1 MGLKTSID
9 QEKLIFAYALKRPQ
23 YLLYMGGDFYTN
35 PEIQY
40 LANNAKLFFQEYKE
54 SPSCEQMKS
63 IIKGD
68 KKELSPE
75 IVDTIYDVEI
85 NAYEDEYLKN
95 ITEKWIKFRALNHA
109 LFEGATIIKT
119 TDITLDNVDYIV
131 SKVATLIGDINL
143 ISFDRDL
150 GDDFFDP
157 DAHKNIKSEKV
168 PSTWDYWNKVS
179 HGGLDRKTLTCYIGG
194 TNVGKSIVLCNDA
207 ANYVRRG
214 KNVLFITCEMAKEK
228 VTRRISANLF
238 DIKLEDYDKLVED
251 PAKLKRKLKKFAND
265 SFNTNFFE
273 PGKLRIKELPTG
285 QGTVLD
291 VERYIKEIEETM
303 KYKVDVVIIDYINIM
318 CNYRQ
323 PNSENTYLKIKTL
336 AEDLRGLAVK
346 YDVLMITASQI
357 GRGALDSSDIN
368 LTDVSESMGLMHT
381 VDNGLGIIQTEE
393 MRVGGGPDG
402 NGTPYYWMKILK
414 IREGEGKDTKFRV
427 DIYYDK
433 MKLIERTDCI
443 DTNNHL
449 KDGKNSNR

>member
-1 MGLKTSID
+1 MGMKTTID
-9 QEKLIFAYALKRPQ
+9 QEKIIFAYALKKPQ
-23 YLLYMGGDFYTN
+23 YLLDMGGDFFSN

-54 SPSCEQMKS
+54 SPSCEQMKA

-75 IVDTIYDVEI
+75 IVDTLYNVEI
-85 NAYEDEYLKN
+85 AAYDSDWLSD
-95 ITEKWIKFRALNHA
+95 ITENWIKFRALNHN
-109 LFEGATIIKT
+109 LFEAAALVKT
-119 TDITLDNVDYIV
+119 SDITLDNV
-131 SKVATLIGDINL
+131 GDIVQRAASLVGDTNL

-150 GDDFFDP
+150 GDDFWDP
-157 DAHKNIKSEKV
+157 DSHHNIKNDKI
-168 PSTWDYWNKVS
+168 PSTWEYWNKVS
-179 HGGLDRKTLTCYIGG
+179 HGGLDHKTLTVYIGG

-207 ANYVRRG
+207 ASYVRQG

-228 VTRRISANLF
+228 VTRRISANMF
-238 DIKLEDYDKLVED
+238 DMTLDEYDKMVEN
-251 PAKLKRKLKKFAND
+251 PANVKKKIKQFRN
-265 SFNTNFFE
+265 SSFFE
-273 PGKLRIKELPTG
+273 PGKLRVKELPTG

-291 VERYIKEIEETM
+291 VERYIKEVEETQ

-357 GRGALDSSDIN
+357 GRAALDSSDIN

-381 VDNGLGIIQTEE
+381 VDNAIGIIQTEE
-393 MRVGGGPDG
+393 MRIGELIAGVA
-402 NGTPYYWMKILK
+402 TPYYWMKILK
-414 IREGEGKDTKFRV
+414 IREGEGKGHKFRV
-427 DIYYDK
+427 DINYSK

-443 DTNNHL
+443 DTNEHL
-449 KDGKNSNR
+449 G

>member
-1 MGLKTSID
+1 MGMKTTID
-9 QEKLIFAYALKRPQ
+9 QEKIIFAYALKKPQ
-23 YLLYMGGDFYTN
+23 YLMDMGGDFFSN

-54 SPSCEQMKS
+54 SPSCEQMKA

-75 IVDTIYDVEI
+75 IVDTLYNVEI
-85 NAYEDEYLKN
+85 NAYDSEWLAN
-95 ITEKWIKFRALNHA
+95 ITENWIKFRALNHN
-109 LFEGATIIKT
+109 LFEAAALVKT
-119 TDITLDNVDYIV
+119 SDITLDNVADIV
-131 SKVATLIGDINL
+131 QRAAALVGDTNL

-150 GDDFFDP
+150 GDDFWDP
-157 DAHKNIKSEKV
+157 DSHHNIKTDKI
-168 PSTWDYWNKVS
+168 PSTWEYWNKVS
-179 HGGLDRKTLTCYIGG
+179 HGGLDHKTLTVYIGG

-207 ANYVRRG
+207 ASYVRQG

-228 VTRRISANLF
+228 VTRRISANMF
-238 DIKLEDYDKLVED
+238 DMTLEDYDKMVEN
-251 PAKLKRKLKKFAND
+251 PANVKKKIKQFRN
-265 SFNTNFFE
+265 SSFFE
-273 PGKLRIKELPTG
+273 PGKLRVKELPTG

-291 VERYIKEIEETM
+291 IERYIKEVEETQ

-357 GRGALDSSDIN
+357 GRSALDSSDIN

-381 VDNGLGIIQTEE
+381 VDNAIGIIQTED
-393 MRVGGGPDG
+393 MRIGDKVPGE
-402 NGTPYYWMKILK
+402 NTTIPYYWMKILK
-414 IREGEGKDTKFRV
+414 IREGEGKGHKFRV
-427 DIYYDK
+427 DINYGK

-443 DTNNHL
+443 DTNEHL
-449 KDGKNSNR
+449 S

>member
-23 YLLYMGGDFYTN
+23 YLLQMGGDFYNN

-54 SPSCEQMKS
+54 SPSKEQMKS

-75 IVDTIYDVEI
+75 IVDAIYDVEI
-85 NAYEDEYLKN
+85 NAYDDEYLKK
-95 ITEKWIKFRALNHA
+95 ITEGWIKFRSLNHN
-109 LFEGATIIKT
+109 LFEAVTLIKT
-119 TDITLDNVDYIV
+119 TDITLDNVEDV
-131 SKVATLIGDINL
+131 VRRAASLVADTNL

-150 GDDFFDP
+150 GDDFWDP
-157 DAHKNIKSEKV
+157 DSHRNIKSDKV
-168 PSTWDYWNKVS
+168 PSTWEYWNKVS
-179 HGGLDRKTLTCYIGG
+179 QGGFDRKTLTCYIGG

-207 ANYVRRG
+207 ANYVRQG
-214 KNVLFITCEMAKEK
+214 KNVLFISCEMAREK
-228 VTRRISANLF
+228 VTRRISANLL
-238 DIKLEDYDKLVED
+238 DMNLDDYDKLVED
-251 PAKLKRKLKKFAND
+251 PAKVKRKLNQFRKN
-265 SFNTNFFE
+265 SFFE
-273 PGKLRIKELPTG
+273 PGQLRVKELPTG
-285 QGTVLD
+285 QGTVID
-291 VERYIKEIEETM
+291 VERFIKEIEETY

-393 MRVGGGPDG
+393 MRIGENIGGEAV
-402 NGTPYYWMKILK
+402 PYYWFKILK
-414 IREGEGKDTKFRV
+414 IREGEGKGHKFRV
-427 DIYYDK
+427 DINYRK
-433 MKLIERTDCI
+433 MKLIERTDCV
-443 DTNNHL
+443 DTNEHL
-449 KDGKNSNR
+449 K

>member
-1 MGLKTSID
+1 MGSLKTTID
-9 QEKLIFAYALKRPQ
+9 QEKLIFAYALKKPQ
-23 YLLYMGGDFYTN
+23 YLLSMGGDFYNN

-75 IVDTIYDVEI
+75 IVDSIYDVEI
-85 NAYEDEYLKN
+85 NAYDDDFLRDT
-95 ITEKWIKFRALNHA
+95 TEGWILFRSLNHN
-109 LFEGATIIKT
+109 LFEAVTLVKT
-119 TDITLDNVDYIV
+119 TDVTLENVRDV
-131 SKVATLIGDINL
+131 VRRAATCVADTNL

-150 GDDFFDP
+150 GDDFWDP
-157 DAHKNIKSEKV
+157 DSHRNIKTNKI
-168 PSTWDYWNKVS
+168 PSTWEYWNKVS
-179 HGGLDRKTLTCYIGG
+179 HGGLDHKTLTCYIGG

-207 ANYVRRG
+207 ANYVRQG
-214 KNVLFITCEMAKEK
+214 KNVIFITCEMAKEK
-228 VTRRISANLF
+228 VTRRISANLL
-238 DIKLEDYDKLVED
+238 DMTLEDYDKLVED
-251 PAKLKRKLKKFAND
+251 PAKVKRKLNKFMKD
-265 SFNTNFFE
+265 SINMNFVE

-291 VERYIKEIEETM
+291 VERYIKEVEESQN
-303 KYKVDVVIIDYINIM
+303 YKVDVVIIDYINIM

-357 GRGALDSSDIN
+357 GRSALDSSDIN

-381 VDNGLGIIQTEE
+381 VDNAIGIIQTEE
-393 MRVGGGPDG
+393 MRIGELIAGVA
-402 NGTPYYWMKILK
+402 TPYYWMKILK
-414 IREGEGKDTKFRV
+414 IREGEGKGHKFRV
-427 DIYYDK
+427 DINYDK

-443 DTNNHL
+443 DTNEHL
-449 KDGKNSNR
+449 G